1 MKKKKNFSLELETK
15 VAQALRF
22 IDDTTGAVTPN
33 IQLSATYARDENY
46 DNRKPYWY
54 RRDGNETTAYAEEII
69 AELEGA
75 KDSIL
80 FASGMSAATAV
91 IDNLPKGRSC
101 SHTKSN
107 VPRCIS
113 TISTI

>member
-46 DNRKPYWY
+46 DNRSLIGTDEMVMK
-54 RRDGNETTAYAEEII
+54 R
-69 AELEGA
+69 
-75 KDSIL
+75 
-80 FASGMSAATAV
+80 
-91 IDNLPKGRSC
+91 LPMQK
-101 SHTKSN
+101 K
-107 VPRCIS
+107 
-113 TISTI
+113 